1 MAKDLSKLR
10 KEYTGTSLIRRDLAA
25 NPLDQFESWFSQA
38 QELKVV
44 EPNAMSLSTVDE
56 NGQPWQRMVLLKAFD
71 ERGFVFFTNFS
82 SRKAKHI
89 ETNAQVSL
97 LFPWVAI
104 HRQVAICG
112 KAEKISSTE
121 SLRYFVQRPYGS
133 QIGAWASEQSS
144 VISSRSLLQ
153 AKLDE
158 IKRKFKSGEVPLP
171 SFWGGYRVTPES
183 FEFWQGGTHRIH
195 DRFLYSINSDES
207 WKIDR
212 LSP

>member
-10 KEYTGTSLIRRDLAA
+10 KEYTGTSLSRRDLAA

-153 AKLDE
+153 AKLVE
-158 IKRKFKSGEVPLP
+158 IKRKFKIGEVPLP

>member
-10 KEYTGTSLIRRDLAA
+10 KEYTGTSLSRRDLAA

>member
-1 MAKDLSKLR
+1 VAKDLSKLR

>member
-10 KEYTGTSLIRRDLAA
+10 KEYTGTSLSRKDLAT
-25 NPLDQFESWFSQA
+25 NPLDQFERWFSQA
-38 QELKVV
+38 QELEVV

-112 KAEKISSTE
+112 KTEKISSTE
-121 SLRYFVQRPYGS
+121 SLKYFVKRPYGS
-133 QIGAWASEQSS
+133 QIGAWASKQSS

-171 SFWGGYRVTPES
+171 SFWGGYRVSPDS
-183 FEFWQGGTHRIH
+183 FEFWQGGPHRIH

>member
-1 MAKDLSKLR
+1 M
-10 KEYTGTSLIRRDLAA
+10 AA
-25 NPLDQFESWFSQA
+25 NPVDQFGSWFSQA
-38 QELKVV
+38 QELEVV

-89 ETNAQVSL
+89 EINAQVSL

-121 SLRYFVQRPYGS
+121 SLKYFVQRPYGS

-158 IKRKFKSGEVPLP
+158 IKRRFKSGEVPLP
-171 SFWGGYRVTPES
+171 SFWGGYRVSPES

-195 DRFLYSINSDES
+195 DRFLYSMDTDEN

>member
-10 KEYTGTSLIRRDLAA
+10 KEYTGTSLSRKDLAA
-25 NPLDQFESWFSQA
+25 NPVDQFGSWFSQA
-38 QELKVV
+38 QELEVV

-89 ETNAQVSL
+89 EINAQVSL

-121 SLRYFVQRPYGS
+121 SLKYFVQRPYGS

-158 IKRKFKSGEVPLP
+158 IKRRFKSGEVPLP
-171 SFWGGYRVTPES
+171 SFWGGYRVSPES

-195 DRFLYSINSDES
+195 DRFLYSMDTDEN

>member
-10 KEYTGTSLIRRDLAA
+10 KEYTGTSLSRKDLAT
-25 NPLDQFESWFSQA
+25 NPLDQFERWFSQA
-38 QELKVV
+38 QELEVV

-71 ERGFVFFTNFS
+71 KRGFVFFTNFS

-112 KAEKISSTE
+112 KAEKISSIE
-121 SLRYFVQRPYGS
+121 SLKYFVKRPYGS

-153 AKLDE
+153 AKFDE
-158 IKRKFKSGEVPLP
+158 IKREFKRGEVPLP
-171 SFWGGYRVTPES
+171 TFWGGYRISPDS
-183 FEFWQGGTHRIH
+183 FEFWQGGSYRIH
-195 DRFLYSINSDES
+195 DRFLYSISSDES

>member
-10 KEYTGTSLIRRDLAA
+10 KEYTGTSLSSKDLAA
-25 NPLDQFESWFSQA
+25 NPVDQFERWFSQA
-38 QELKVV
+38 QELEVV

-89 ETNAQVSL
+89 EANAQVSL

-112 KAEKISSTE
+112 KTEKISSTE
-121 SLRYFVQRPYGS
+121 SLKYFVKRPYGS
-133 QIGAWASEQSS
+133 QIGAWASKQSS

-171 SFWGGYRVTPES
+171 SFWGGYRVSPDS
-183 FEFWQGGTHRIH
+183 FEFWQGGPHRIH

>member
-44 EPNAMSLSTVDE
+44 EPNAMSLSTVEE

>member
-10 KEYTGTSLIRRDLAA
+10 KEYTGTSLSRKDLAT
-25 NPLDQFESWFSQA
+25 NPLDQFERWFSQA
-38 QELKVV
+38 QELEVV

-71 ERGFVFFTNFS
+71 KRGFVFFTNFS

-112 KAEKISSTE
+112 KAEKISSIE
-121 SLRYFVQRPYGS
+121 SLKYFVKRPYGS
-133 QIGAWASEQSS
+133 QIGAWASEQRS

-153 AKLDE
+153 AKFDE
-158 IKRKFKSGEVPLP
+158 IKREFKSGEVPLP
-171 SFWGGYRVTPES
+171 TFWGGYRISPDS
-183 FEFWQGGTHRIH
+183 FEFWQGGSYRIH
-195 DRFLYSINSDES
+195 DRFLYSISSDEC

>member
-10 KEYTGTSLIRRDLAA
+10 KEYTGTSLSRKDLAA
-25 NPLDQFESWFSQA
+25 NPVDQFGSWFSQA
-38 QELKVV
+38 QELEVV

-89 ETNAQVSL
+89 EINAQVSL

-121 SLRYFVQRPYGS
+121 SLKYFVQRPYGS

-158 IKRKFKSGEVPLP
+158 IKRRFKSGEVPLP
-171 SFWGGYRVTPES
+171 SFWGGYRVIPES

-195 DRFLYSINSDES
+195 DRFLYSMDTDEN

>member
-1 MAKDLSKLR
+1 VAKDLSKLR
-10 KEYTGTSLIRRDLAA
+10 KEYTGTSLSRKDLAA
-25 NPLDQFESWFSQA
+25 NPVDQFGSWFSQA
-38 QELKVV
+38 QELEVV

-89 ETNAQVSL
+89 EINAQVSL

-121 SLRYFVQRPYGS
+121 SLKYFVQRPYGS

-158 IKRKFKSGEVPLP
+158 IKRRFKSGEVPLP
-171 SFWGGYRVTPES
+171 SFWGGYRVSPES

-195 DRFLYSINSDES
+195 DRFLYSMDTDEN

>member
-10 KEYTGTSLIRRDLAA
+10 KEYTGTSLSRKDLAT
-25 NPLDQFESWFSQA
+25 NPLDQFERWFSQA
-38 QELKVV
+38 QELEVV

-71 ERGFVFFTNFS
+71 KRGFVFFTNFS

-97 LFPWVAI
+97 LFPWVTI

-112 KAEKISSTE
+112 KAEKISSIE
-121 SLRYFVQRPYGS
+121 SLKYFVKRPYGS

-153 AKLDE
+153 AKFDE
-158 IKRKFKSGEVPLP
+158 IKREFKRGEVPLP
-171 SFWGGYRVTPES
+171 TFWGGYRISPDS
-183 FEFWQGGTHRIH
+183 FEFWQGGSYRIH
-195 DRFLYSINSDES
+195 DRFLYSISSDES

>member
-10 KEYTGTSLIRRDLAA
+10 KEYTGTSLSRRDLAV

-38 QELKVV
+38 QELKVA

-112 KAEKISSTE
+112 KAEKDPQPNRSDTSSNALME
-121 SLRYFVQRPYGS
+121 AKSGLGHPNKAQSSLRDPYCRRNSTRLSGN
-133 QIGAWASEQSS
+133 
-144 VISSRSLLQ
+144 SRA
-153 AKLDE
+153 AK
-158 IKRKFKSGEVPLP
+158 VPLP